1 MKKAEKSIVYHA
13 KDLMCILHI
22 NHNEA
27 YALMRRKSF
36 PSMQLGSTLIVKKKL
51 FDAWRDSDD
60 GRSYIESLTHNQKKD
75 DQIMDNQKQ

>member
-36 PSMQLGSTLIVKKKL
+36 PSMQLGSTLIVKKNYL
-51 FDAWRDSDD
+51 MLGAIPRMDAH
-60 GRSYIESLTHNQKKD
+60 I
-75 DQIMDNQKQ
+75 